1 MLVYYKFRSKSLN
14 KSNTLNI
21 IHKNIN
27 LKRFFSLFGQKEGVF
42 FMNNEKNKKVWLKKC
57 EETLR
62 MGGRSEVT
70 IKNYRYAIIRFLN
83 RYDEKTN
90 ISKLTTDDIIKYFK
104 KDFIDKGLS
113 AATYNVN
120 LAAVRFFYLIC
131 FERSISKVLLPNSKL
146 RKRFPKIVT
155 KELFLKIINNE
166 DNLEHKCW
174 LLLSFCCGLR
184 ISEVATIKIEDIYSK
199 EHKLR
204 VLGKGNKERFTILPD
219 IVIKFLR
226 LFYQKK
232 RYTHKK
238 GYLFI
243 GQNVNNHICERT
255 IGNYFSSLKKE
266 YNLPPEITEHSLRH
280 SFATYFLMNGGDLLV
295 LKSMM
300 GHKSLNSTSIYV
312 HLSQNFNN
320 IKGIKHD
327 K

>member
-1 MLVYYKFRSKSLN
+1 
-14 KSNTLNI
+14 
-21 IHKNIN
+21 
-27 LKRFFSLFGQKEGVF
+27 
-42 FMNNEKNKKVWLKKC
+42 MNNEKNKKVWLKKC

-90 ISKLTTDDIIKYFK
+90 ISKLTIDDIIKYFK

-131 FERSISKVLLPNSKL
+131 FDRSISKVLLPNSKL

-320 IKGIKHD
+320 IKGIKRD
-327 K
+327 

>member
-1 MLVYYKFRSKSLN
+1 
-14 KSNTLNI
+14 
-21 IHKNIN
+21 
-27 LKRFFSLFGQKEGVF
+27 
-42 FMNNEKNKKVWLKKC
+42 MNNEKNKKVWLKKC

-62 MGGRSEVT
+62 MGGRSEIT

-120 LAAVRFFYLIC
+120 LVAVRFFYLIC

-146 RKRFPKIVT
+146 RKRFPEILT

-166 DNLEHKCW
+166 DNIEHKCW

-199 EHKLR
+199 DHKLK

-238 GYLFI
+238 GYLFF
-243 GQNVNNHICERT
+243 GQNINNHICERT

-320 IKGIKHD
+320 VKGIKRD

>member
-1 MLVYYKFRSKSLN
+1 MK
-14 KSNTLNI
+14 
-21 IHKNIN
+21 
-27 LKRFFSLFGQKEGVF
+27 GVF

-90 ISKLTTDDIIKYFK
+90 ISNLTTDDIIKYFK

-243 GQNVNNHICERT
+243 GQNINNHICERT

-280 SFATYFLMNGGDLLV
+280 SFATYFLMSGGDLLV

>member
-1 MLVYYKFRSKSLN
+1 MK
-14 KSNTLNI
+14 
-21 IHKNIN
+21 
-27 LKRFFSLFGQKEGVF
+27 GDF

-199 EHKLR
+199 ERKLR

>member
-1 MLVYYKFRSKSLN
+1 
-14 KSNTLNI
+14 
-21 IHKNIN
+21 
-27 LKRFFSLFGQKEGVF
+27 
-42 FMNNEKNKKVWLKKC
+42 MNNEKNKKVWLKKC

-62 MGGRSEVT
+62 MGGRSEIT

-146 RKRFPKIVT
+146 RKRLPKIVT

-238 GYLFI
+238 GYLFF
-243 GQNVNNHICERT
+243 GQNINNHICERT

-320 IKGIKHD
+320 VKGIKRD

>member
-1 MLVYYKFRSKSLN
+1 
-14 KSNTLNI
+14 
-21 IHKNIN
+21 
-27 LKRFFSLFGQKEGVF
+27 
-42 FMNNEKNKKVWLKKC
+42 MNNEKNKKAWLKKC

-120 LAAVRFFYLIC
+120 LVAVRFFYLIC

-146 RKRFPKIVT
+146 RKRFPEIVT

-166 DNLEHKCW
+166 DNIEHKCW

-199 EHKLR
+199 EHKLK
-204 VLGKGNKERFTILPD
+204 VLGKGNKERFTVLPD

-243 GQNVNNHICERT
+243 GQDINNHICERT

-320 IKGIKHD
+320 IKGIKRD

>member
-1 MLVYYKFRSKSLN
+1 MK
-14 KSNTLNI
+14 
-21 IHKNIN
+21 
-27 LKRFFSLFGQKEGVF
+27 GDF

-243 GQNVNNHICERT
+243 GQNVNNRICERT

-327 K
+327 

>member
-1 MLVYYKFRSKSLN
+1 
-14 KSNTLNI
+14 
-21 IHKNIN
+21 
-27 LKRFFSLFGQKEGVF
+27 
-42 FMNNEKNKKVWLKKC
+42 MNNEKNKKVWLKKC

-243 GQNVNNHICERT
+243 SQNVNNHICERT

>member
-1 MLVYYKFRSKSLN
+1 MK
-14 KSNTLNI
+14 
-21 IHKNIN
+21 
-27 LKRFFSLFGQKEGVF
+27 GDF

-131 FERSISKVLLPNSKL
+131 FDRSISKVLLPNSKL
-146 RKRFPKIVT
+146 RKRFPKIVK

-184 ISEVATIKIEDIYSK
+184 ISEVATIKIEDIYSE

-204 VLGKGNKERFTILPD
+204 ILGKGNKERFTILPD

-226 LFYQKK
+226 LFYKKK
-232 RYTHKK
+232 RFTHKK

-243 GQNVNNHICERT
+243 GQNINNHICERT

-320 IKGIKHD
+320 IKGIKRD
-327 K
+327 

>member
-1 MLVYYKFRSKSLN
+1 
-14 KSNTLNI
+14 
-21 IHKNIN
+21 
-27 LKRFFSLFGQKEGVF
+27 
-42 FMNNEKNKKVWLKKC
+42 MNNEKNKKVWLKKC

-90 ISKLTTDDIIKYFK
+90 ISKLTIDDIIKYFK

-131 FERSISKVLLPNSKL
+131 FDRSISKILLPNSKL

-155 KELFLKIINNE
+155 KGLFLKIINNE

-243 GQNVNNHICERT
+243 GQNINNHICERT

>member
-1 MLVYYKFRSKSLN
+1 
-14 KSNTLNI
+14 
-21 IHKNIN
+21 
-27 LKRFFSLFGQKEGVF
+27 
-42 FMNNEKNKKVWLKKC
+42 MNNEKNKKVWLKKC

-83 RYDEKTN
+83 RYDEKTS
-90 ISKLTTDDIIKYFK
+90 ISKLTTDDIIKYLK

>member
-1 MLVYYKFRSKSLN
+1 
-14 KSNTLNI
+14 
-21 IHKNIN
+21 
-27 LKRFFSLFGQKEGVF
+27 
-42 FMNNEKNKKVWLKKC
+42 MNNEKNKKVWLKKC

-90 ISKLTTDDIIKYFK
+90 ISKLTIDDIIKYFK

-320 IKGIKHD
+320 IKGIKRD
-327 K
+327 

>member
-1 MLVYYKFRSKSLN
+1 
-14 KSNTLNI
+14 
-21 IHKNIN
+21 
-27 LKRFFSLFGQKEGVF
+27 
-42 FMNNEKNKKVWLKKC
+42 MNNEKNKKVWLKKC

-243 GQNVNNHICERT
+243 GQNVNNRICERT

-320 IKGIKHD
+320 IKGIKRD

>member
-1 MLVYYKFRSKSLN
+1 
-14 KSNTLNI
+14 
-21 IHKNIN
+21 
-27 LKRFFSLFGQKEGVF
+27 
-42 FMNNEKNKKVWLKKC
+42 MNNEKNKKVWLKKC

-184 ISEVATIKIEDIYSK
+184 IGEVATIKIEDIYSK

>member
-1 MLVYYKFRSKSLN
+1 MK
-14 KSNTLNI
+14 
-21 IHKNIN
+21 
-27 LKRFFSLFGQKEGVF
+27 GDF
-42 FMNNEKNKKVWLKKC
+42 FMNNEKNKKIWLKKC

-90 ISKLTTDDIIKYFK
+90 ISKLTIDDIIKYFK
-104 KDFIDKGLS
+104 RDFIDKGLS

-131 FERSISKVLLPNSKL
+131 FDRSISKVLLPNSKL
-146 RKRFPKIVT
+146 RKRFPKIVK

-184 ISEVATIKIEDIYSK
+184 ISEVATIKIEDIYSE

-204 VLGKGNKERFTILPD
+204 ILGKGNKERFTILPD

-226 LFYQKK
+226 LFYKKK
-232 RYTHKK
+232 RFTHKK

-243 GQNVNNHICERT
+243 GQNINNHICERT

>member
-1 MLVYYKFRSKSLN
+1 
-14 KSNTLNI
+14 
-21 IHKNIN
+21 
-27 LKRFFSLFGQKEGVF
+27 
-42 FMNNEKNKKVWLKKC
+42 MNNEKNKKVWLKKC

-62 MGGRSEVT
+62 MGGRSEIT

-199 EHKLR
+199 DHKLK

-243 GQNVNNHICERT
+243 GQNINNHICERT

>member
-1 MLVYYKFRSKSLN
+1 
-14 KSNTLNI
+14 
-21 IHKNIN
+21 
-27 LKRFFSLFGQKEGVF
+27 
-42 FMNNEKNKKVWLKKC
+42 MNNEKNKKVWLKKC

-113 AATYNVN
+113 AATYNIN

>member
-1 MLVYYKFRSKSLN
+1 M
-14 KSNTLNI
+14 
-21 IHKNIN
+21 
-27 LKRFFSLFGQKEGVF
+27 KRFFSLFGQKEGVF

>member
-1 MLVYYKFRSKSLN
+1 
-14 KSNTLNI
+14 
-21 IHKNIN
+21 
-27 LKRFFSLFGQKEGVF
+27 
-42 FMNNEKNKKVWLKKC
+42 MNNEKNKKVWLKKC

-62 MGGRSEVT
+62 MGGRSEIT

-146 RKRFPKIVT
+146 RKRFPEIVT

-166 DNLEHKCW
+166 DNIEHKCW

-219 IVIKFLR
+219 IVIRFLR

-300 GHKSLNSTSIYV
+300 GHKSLNSTSIYI

-320 IKGIKHD
+320 IKGIKRD
-327 K
+327 

>member
-1 MLVYYKFRSKSLN
+1 MK
-14 KSNTLNI
+14 
-21 IHKNIN
+21 
-27 LKRFFSLFGQKEGVF
+27 GDF

-113 AATYNVN
+113 AATYNIN

-184 ISEVATIKIEDIYSK
+184 ISEVATIKIEDIYSE

-204 VLGKGNKERFTILPD
+204 ILGKGNKERFTILPD

-226 LFYQKK
+226 LFYKKK
-232 RYTHKK
+232 RFTHKK

-243 GQNVNNHICERT
+243 GQNINNHICERT

-320 IKGIKHD
+320 IKGIKRD
-327 K
+327 

>member
-1 MLVYYKFRSKSLN
+1 
-14 KSNTLNI
+14 
-21 IHKNIN
+21 
-27 LKRFFSLFGQKEGVF
+27 
-42 FMNNEKNKKVWLKKC
+42 MNNEKNKKVWLKKC

-320 IKGIKHD
+320 IKGIKRD

>member
-1 MLVYYKFRSKSLN
+1 
-14 KSNTLNI
+14 
-21 IHKNIN
+21 
-27 LKRFFSLFGQKEGVF
+27 
-42 FMNNEKNKKVWLKKC
+42 MNNEKNKKVWLKKC

-131 FERSISKVLLPNSKL
+131 FDRSISKVLLPNSKL

-320 IKGIKHD
+320 IKGIKRD
-327 K
+327 

>member
-1 MLVYYKFRSKSLN
+1 
-14 KSNTLNI
+14 
-21 IHKNIN
+21 
-27 LKRFFSLFGQKEGVF
+27 
-42 FMNNEKNKKVWLKKC
+42 MNNEKNKKVWLKKC

-199 EHKLR
+199 EHNLR

>member
-1 MLVYYKFRSKSLN
+1 
-14 KSNTLNI
+14 
-21 IHKNIN
+21 
-27 LKRFFSLFGQKEGVF
+27 
-42 FMNNEKNKKVWLKKC
+42 MNNEKNKKVWLKKC

-83 RYDEKTN
+83 RYNEKTN

>member
-1 MLVYYKFRSKSLN
+1 M
-14 KSNTLNI
+14 
-21 IHKNIN
+21 
-27 LKRFFSLFGQKEGVF
+27 
-42 FMNNEKNKKVWLKKC
+42 KKC

-184 ISEVATIKIEDIYSK
+184 ISEVATIKIENIYSK

>member
-1 MLVYYKFRSKSLN
+1 
-14 KSNTLNI
+14 
-21 IHKNIN
+21 
-27 LKRFFSLFGQKEGVF
+27 
-42 FMNNEKNKKVWLKKC
+42 MNNEKNKKVWLKKC

-90 ISKLTTDDIIKYFK
+90 ISNLTTDDIIKYFK

>member
-1 MLVYYKFRSKSLN
+1 
-14 KSNTLNI
+14 
-21 IHKNIN
+21 
-27 LKRFFSLFGQKEGVF
+27 
-42 FMNNEKNKKVWLKKC
+42 MNNEKNKKLWLKKC

-62 MGGRSEVT
+62 MGCRSEVT

-90 ISKLTTDDIIKYFK
+90 ISKLTIDDIIKYFK

-120 LAAVRFFYLIC
+120 LVAVRFFYLIC

-146 RKRFPKIVT
+146 RKRFPEIVT
-155 KELFLKIINNE
+155 KELFIKIINNE
-166 DNLEHKCW
+166 DNIEHKCW

-204 VLGKGNKERFTILPD
+204 ILGKGNKERFTILPD

-226 LFYQKK
+226 LFYKKK

-243 GQNVNNHICERT
+243 GQNINNHICERT

-320 IKGIKHD
+320 IKGIKRD
-327 K
+327 

>member
-1 MLVYYKFRSKSLN
+1 
-14 KSNTLNI
+14 
-21 IHKNIN
+21 
-27 LKRFFSLFGQKEGVF
+27 
-42 FMNNEKNKKVWLKKC
+42 MNNEKNKKVWLKKC

-204 VLGKGNKERFTILPD
+204 ILGKGNKERFTILPD
-219 IVIKFLR
+219 IVIRFLR

-243 GQNVNNHICERT
+243 GQNINNHICERT

>member
-1 MLVYYKFRSKSLN
+1 
-14 KSNTLNI
+14 
-21 IHKNIN
+21 
-27 LKRFFSLFGQKEGVF
+27 
-42 FMNNEKNKKVWLKKC
+42 MNNEKNKKVWLKKC

-90 ISKLTTDDIIKYFK
+90 ISKLTIDDIIKYFK

-120 LAAVRFFYLIC
+120 LVAVRFFYLIC

-146 RKRFPKIVT
+146 RKRFPEIVT

-166 DNLEHKCW
+166 DNIEHKCW

-219 IVIKFLR
+219 IVIRFLR

-300 GHKSLNSTSIYV
+300 GHKSLNSTSIYI

-320 IKGIKHD
+320 IKGIKRD
-327 K
+327 

>member
-1 MLVYYKFRSKSLN
+1 
-14 KSNTLNI
+14 
-21 IHKNIN
+21 
-27 LKRFFSLFGQKEGVF
+27 
-42 FMNNEKNKKVWLKKC
+42 MNNEKNKKVWLKKC

-90 ISKLTTDDIIKYFK
+90 ISKLTTDAIIKYFK

>member
-1 MLVYYKFRSKSLN
+1 
-14 KSNTLNI
+14 
-21 IHKNIN
+21 
-27 LKRFFSLFGQKEGVF
+27 
-42 FMNNEKNKKVWLKKC
+42 MNNEKNKKVWLKKC

-204 VLGKGNKERFTILPD
+204 VLGKGNKERFTVLPD

-243 GQNVNNHICERT
+243 GQDINNHICERT

-320 IKGIKHD
+320 IKGINRD